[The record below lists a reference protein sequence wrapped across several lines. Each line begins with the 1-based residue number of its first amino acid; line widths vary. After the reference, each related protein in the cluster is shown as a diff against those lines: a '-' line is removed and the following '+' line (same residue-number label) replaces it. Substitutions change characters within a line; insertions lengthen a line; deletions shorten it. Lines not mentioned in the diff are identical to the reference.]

1 MSRSSVVVWFRRDLR
16 VDDHPA
22 LVAAAT
28 EAAAA
33 GGRVVPLFVV
43 EPGLAAAAGANRC
56 RYAATCLDALDAE
69 IEGHLV
75 LRSGPAATAVPRLA
89 AEVGASLVVVTGDHA
104 PAGVRRDRAV
114 GWALAGAGRRLVA
127 VGSPYAVAPGTLRT
141 AAGRPFAAFTPFR
154 RAWQVHGWPEPVPRP
169 VGVRWGGAPSDVG
182 TDALAGWGRGTPAA
196 TLPPGGPLAAADLLE
211 RFVADGLATYDR
223 DRDRPDLAGTS
234 RLSAPLRFGCLH
246 PRQVLARLAGAALAH
261 GPAPGG
267 GFPGDLPPGA
277 EAFASELAWRDFYA
291 DVLAH
296 HPRSAWEPLSPVGRY
311 VRVDSGPV
319 ADERFAAWAVGRTG
333 FPLVDAGMRQLL
345 AEGWMHNRVR
355 MVAAS
360 LLVKDLHLDWRRGAR
375 WFLDHLVD
383 GDVASNNH
391 GWQWVAGTGTDAAPF
406 HRVFNPVLQQ
416 ARVDPEGTY
425 VRRYVPE
432 AGGFGYP
439 APIVDHA
446 AERADALARWD
457 EARRAAAAAA
467 QVRR

>member
-1 MSRSSVVVWFRRDLR
+1 MLWFRRDLR

-22 LVAAAT
+22 LVTAAA

-56 RYAATCLDALDAE
+56 RFAASCLGALDAE
-69 IEGHLV
+69 LEGHLV
-75 LRSGPAATAVPRLA
+75 LRSGPAVTAVPRLA
-89 AEVGASLVVVTGDHA
+89 AEVGASLVLVTGDHA
-104 PAGVRRDRAV
+104 PAGARRDRLV
-114 GWALAGAGRRLVA
+114 ERALAATGRRLVA

-141 AAGRPFAAFTPFR
+141 AAGRPFSVFTPFR
-154 RAWQVHGWPEPVPRP
+154 RAWAAHGWPEPVPRP
-169 VGVRWGGAPSDVG
+169 AGVRWGHAPSDVG
-182 TDALAGWGRGTPAA
+182 SDALAASGRGTPAT
-196 TLPPGGPLAAADLLE
+196 TLPPGGPGPAGDLLE

-234 RLSAPLRFGCLH
+234 RLSASLRFGCLH
-246 PRQVLARLAGAALAH
+246 PRQVLAHLAEAASPH
-261 GPAPGG
+261 GPAAGG
-267 GFPGDLPPGA
+267 LLPGDLPPGA
-277 EAFASELAWRDFYA
+277 AAFAAELAWRDFDA

-296 HPRSAWEPLSPVGRY
+296 HPRSAWEPLAPVGRY
-311 VRVDSGPV
+311 LRVDSGPA
-319 ADERFAAWAVGRTG
+319 ADERFAAWAAGRTG

-345 AEGWMHNRVR
+345 VEGWMHNRVR

-383 GDVASNNH
+383 GDVASNNL

-416 ARVDPEGTY
+416 ARVDPDGTY
-425 VRRYVPE
+425 VGRYARE
-432 AGGFGYP
+432 AGSAGYP

-446 AERADALARWD
+446 AERTEALARWD
-457 EARRAAAAAA
+457 EARRAAAAA
-467 QVRR
+467 RWGR